1 MKAVKIKTIKT
12 IQGQN
17 SKVVILSEYFLT
29 VYISLFQAPR

>member
-1 MKAVKIKTIKT
+1 MKAVKIKTIKI

-17 SKVVILSEYFLT
+17 SKFIILSEYFLT